1 MNQKNNVTVL
11 VNSCDKYEEAWLPF
25 FSLFKKYW
33 PTCNYSLAINTES
46 KNFSMDGMEIQM
58 LHSCNTSWGGRLY
71 EALKKI
77 STPYV
82 IVLLEDFF
90 FQKPVREDKI
100 KDCIHALEQDPS
112 IAVFY
117 FSRITGYKG
126 PEDEYTGFMRMIAT
140 PDYSRYYLN
149 CQAAIWRKES
159 LMKAV
164 ELCDSPWN
172 LEEMKYEKIPAE
184 LKNMRFYCSSTTWY
198 DKFRDGDIFSYLLVR
213 DTGYG
218 IYQSKWLWNNKNLF
232 KKEGIPCK
240 CETLPTLT
248 KWSFIKQKYC
258 NLLRDKIYGKATNKK

>member
-1 MNQKNNVTVL
+1 
-11 VNSCDKYEEAWLPF
+11 
-25 FSLFKKYW
+25 
-33 PTCNYSLAINTES
+33 
-46 KNFSMDGMEIQM
+46 MDGMEIQM
-58 LHSCNTSWGGRLY
+58 LHSNNSSWGGRLY
-71 EALKKI
+71 EALQKI

-100 KDCIHALEQDPS
+100 KACINALEQDSS

-126 PEDEYTGFMRMIAT
+126 SDDEYAGFMRMIAS

-159 LMKAV
+159 LMRAV

-172 LEEMKYEKIPAE
+172 LEEMKFNQIPTE
-184 LKNMRFYCSSTTWY
+184 LKEMRFYCSTNTWY
-198 DKFRDGDIFSYLLVR
+198 DKFRDGDVFSYLLVR

-218 IYQSKWLWNNKNLF
+218 IYQSKWLWNNKKLF
-232 KKEGIPCK
+232 KREGIPCK
-240 CETLPTLT
+240 CESLPTLSKYSYLRSKYLNAIKKRLTFKGYAT
-248 KWSFIKQKYC
+248 K
-258 NLLRDKIYGKATNKK
+258 R